1 MTRNKPFEYKKKVI
15 LVSTPIGNLSDISL
29 RAIESLK
36 QADIICCEDT
46 RVSEVL
52 LNKYEIKHPRLIS
65 LYSQNE
71 IEKSKKLLD
80 EVDSSDLVLCYVSDA
95 GTPGISDP
103 GSILI
108 QQAIQRNIPVSFI
121 PGPTSSISALI
132 MSGFDTSRF
141 TFIGFISK
149 KYSQMVSQITQYR
162 KNKETLIFFATAL
175 NIKDFITAS
184 FDALGER
191 NICVCRELTK
201 IHEEYIRGTNK
212 ELKDTD
218 LSFIKG
224 ECVVVIEGNKNEFDE
239 MDLLKL
245 KNIISQMKKEK
256 LTNKSIVN
264 ILLKMYPDKKN
275 MMYELVQNCG

>member
-1 MTRNKPFEYKKKVI
+1 MTKNKPFEYKKKVI

-149 KYSQMVSQITQYR
+149 KYSQMVSQISQYR

-175 NIKDFITAS
+175 NIKDFIAAS

-201 IHEEYIRGTNK
+201 IHEEYIRGTNN

-245 KNIISQMKKEK
+245 KKIISQMKKEK
-256 LTNKSIVN
+256 LSNKSIVN
-264 ILLKMYPDKKN
+264 ILLQMYPEKKN
-275 MMYELVQNCG
+275 MMYELVQNCD